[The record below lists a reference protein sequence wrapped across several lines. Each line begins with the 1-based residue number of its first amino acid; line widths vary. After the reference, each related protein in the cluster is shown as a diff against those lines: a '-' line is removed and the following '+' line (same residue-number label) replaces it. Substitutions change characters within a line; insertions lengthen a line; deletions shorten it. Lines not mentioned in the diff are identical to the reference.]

1 MHSFVNPKYNNLI
14 QVGGYKGGQ
23 THQGPINTRSRNTNK
38 QGGVGGHF
46 GMRQGEVYKETMVY
60 ALDGIEAILGNT
72 FLNINCVDVLK
83 GGLKFKII
91 TRLTNKFVNLEV
103 ECQAN
108 LIKVGIHLVSL

>member
-1 MHSFVNPKYNNLI
+1 
-14 QVGGYKGGQ
+14 
-23 THQGPINTRSRNTNK
+23 
-38 QGGVGGHF
+38 
-46 GMRQGEVYKETMVY
+46 MVY
-60 ALDGIEAILGNT
+60 ALDGTETILGNT
-72 FLNINCVDVLK
+72 FLNINRVDVLK